1 MFLQGKEK
9 DVREHEQKSI
19 VEHMSL
25 NQKYTKDMENQNRE
39 IQKELEVSIY
49 LK

>member
-19 VEHMSL
+19 VEHMS
-25 NQKYTKDMENQNRE
+25 QSE
-39 IQKELEVSIY
+39 IHKRYGKPE
-49 LK
+49 